1 MTNEDTQPTN
11 ENTQLAPMNNCTDLY
26 TPASYSSIQATDT
39 ATKKLV
45 VNAMNNAESL
55 SVHEGEILNVIGV
68 FTKPGVRRA
77 RDKNGVDMPCTNTTL
92 VCEDGTAYFSQ
103 SEGVRNAADNFMA
116 AGLFDDGEI
125 VPMKL
130 VSSKFPNGNTRKTL
144 VLV

>member
-1 MTNEDTQPTN
+1 MIN
-11 ENTQLAPMNNCTDLY
+11 ENTQLAPMDNCTDLY
-26 TPASYSSIQATDT
+26 TPSSYSSIKATDT
-39 ATKKLV
+39 ETKKLV

-55 SVHEGEILNVIGV
+55 ADVEGKTLNVIGV
-68 FTKPGVRRA
+68 FTKPGIRHA

-92 VCEDGTAYFSQ
+92 ICEDGTAYFSQ

-116 AGLFDDGEI
+116 AGLFDEGEI

-130 VSSKFPNGNTRKTL
+130 VSSKLPNGNTRKTL

>member
-1 MTNEDTQPTN
+1 MTND
-11 ENTQLAPMNNCTDLY
+11 NTQLAPMNNCIDLY
-26 TPASYSSIQATDT
+26 TPSQYSSIKPTD
-39 ATKKLV
+39 ADTKKLV

-55 SVHEGEILNVIGV
+55 SDHEGETLEVIGV
-68 FTKPGVRRA
+68 FTKPGIRRA
-77 RDKNGVDMPCTNTTL
+77 RDKNGVDAPCTNTTL

-116 AGLFDDGEI
+116 AGLFDEGEI

-130 VSSKFPNGNTRKTL
+130 VSSKLPNGNTRKTL

>member
-1 MTNEDTQPTN
+1 MISED
-11 ENTQLAPMNNCTDLY
+11 TQLAPMDNCTDLY
-26 TPASYSSIQATDT
+26 TPSSYSSIKAADT

-55 SVHEGEILNVIGV
+55 ADYEGKTLNVIGV
-68 FTKPGVRRA
+68 FTKPGIRRA
-77 RDKNGVDMPCTNTTL
+77 RDKNAVDTPCTNTTL

-116 AGLFDDGEI
+116 AGLFDEGEI

-130 VSSKFPNGNTRKTL
+130 VSNKLPNGNTRKTL

>member
-1 MTNEDTQPTN
+1 MTND
-11 ENTQLAPMNNCTDLY
+11 NTQLAPMDNCTDLY
-26 TPASYSSIQATDT
+26 TPSSYSSIKATDT
-39 ATKKLV
+39 ETKKLV

-55 SVHEGEILNVIGV
+55 SDHEGETLNVIGV
-68 FTKPGVRRA
+68 FTKPGIRRA
-77 RDKNGVDMPCTNTTL
+77 RDKNGVDTPCTNTTL

-116 AGLFDDGEI
+116 AALFNEGEI

-130 VSSKFPNGNTRKTL
+130 VSYKLPNGNTRKTL

>member
-1 MTNEDTQPTN
+1 MTNET
-11 ENTQLAPMNNCTDLY
+11 TQLAPIDKCTGLY
-26 TPASYSSIQATDT
+26 TPSSYTSITDTDT

-55 SVHEGEILNVIGV
+55 SDHEGEILNVIGV
-68 FTKPGVRRA
+68 FAKPGIRRA
-77 RDKNGVDMPCTNTTL
+77 RDKNGFDTPCTNTTL

-116 AGLFDDGEI
+116 AGLFVEGEI
-125 VPMKL
+125 IPMKL
-130 VSSKFPNGNTRKTL
+130 VSSKLPNGNTRKTL

>member
-1 MTNEDTQPTN
+1 MNE
-11 ENTQLAPMNNCTDLY
+11 TQLATVENTDLY
-26 TPASYSSIQATDT
+26 TPSQYSSIKPSDMETR
-39 ATKKLV
+39 KLV
-45 VNAMNNAESL
+45 VNAMNNAKSL
-55 SVHEGEILNVIGV
+55 SDHEGETINVIGV
-68 FTKPGVRRA
+68 FTKPGIRRA

-116 AGLFDDGEI
+116 AGLFEEGEI

-130 VSSKFPNGNTRKTL
+130 VSSKLPSGNTRKTL

>member
-1 MTNEDTQPTN
+1 MTND
-11 ENTQLAPMNNCTDLY
+11 NTQLAPMGNCTDLY
-26 TPASYSSIQATDT
+26 TPSSYSSIQANNTET
-39 ATKKLV
+39 RKLV

-55 SVHEGEILNVIGV
+55 SDHEGETINVIGV
-68 FTKPGVRRA
+68 FTKPGIRRA

-116 AGLFDDGEI
+116 AGLFDEGEI

-130 VSSKFPNGNTRKTL
+130 VSSKLPNGNTRKTL

>member
-1 MTNEDTQPTN
+1 MTND
-11 ENTQLAPMNNCTDLY
+11 NTQLEPMDNCTDLY
-26 TPASYSSIQATDT
+26 TPASYSSIKVTDT

-55 SVHEGEILNVIGV
+55 ADHEGETLNVIGV
-68 FTKPGVRRA
+68 FTKPGIRRA
-77 RDKNGVDMPCTNTTL
+77 RGKNGIDTPCTNTTL
-92 VCEDGTAYFSQ
+92 VCDDGTAYFSQ

-116 AGLFDDGEI
+116 AGLFEEGEI

-130 VSSKFPNGNTRKTL
+130 VSSKLPNDNTRKTL

>member
-1 MTNEDTQPTN
+1 MTN
-11 ENTQLAPMNNCTDLY
+11 ENTQLAPMDGCTDLY

-39 ATKKLV
+39 ATRKLV

-55 SVHEGEILNVIGV
+55 SDHEGEILDVIGV
-68 FTKPGVRRA
+68 FTKPGIRRA
-77 RDKNGVDMPCTNTTL
+77 RDKNGVDSPCTNTTL

-116 AGLFDDGEI
+116 AGLFEGGEV

-130 VSSKFPNGNTRKTL
+130 VSSKLPNGNTRKTL

>member
-1 MTNEDTQPTN
+1 MTNEDTQ
-11 ENTQLAPMNNCTDLY
+11 LALMDNCTDLY
-26 TPASYSSIQATDT
+26 TPASYSSIKATDT

-55 SVHEGEILNVIGV
+55 ADYADKVINVIGV
-68 FTKPGVRRA
+68 FTKPGIRRS

-92 VCEDGTAYFSQ
+92 VCVDGTAYFSQ
-103 SEGVRNAADNFMA
+103 SEGVRNAADNLMA
-116 AGLFDDGEI
+116 AGLFDEGEI

-130 VSSKFPNGNTRKTL
+130 VAYKLPNGNTRKTL

>member
-1 MTNEDTQPTN
+1 MTDD
-11 ENTQLAPMNNCTDLY
+11 NTQLAPMDNCTDLY
-26 TPASYSSIQATDT
+26 TPSSYSSIQATDT

-55 SVHEGEILNVIGV
+55 SDHEGETLEVIGV
-68 FTKPGVRRA
+68 FTKPGIRRA
-77 RDKNGVDMPCTNTTL
+77 RDKNGVDMPCTNTTF
-92 VCEDGTAYFSQ
+92 VCADGTAYFSQ

-116 AGLFDDGEI
+116 AGLFDEGEI

-130 VSSKFPNGNTRKTL
+130 VSINLPNGNTRKTL

>member
-1 MTNEDTQPTN
+1 MTN
-11 ENTQLAPMNNCTDLY
+11 ENTQLASMDNCTDLY
-26 TPASYSSIQATDT
+26 TPANYSSIQAID
-39 ATKKLV
+39 AETKKVV

-55 SVHEGEILNVIGV
+55 SDYEGETLDVIGV
-68 FTKPGVRRA
+68 FTKPGIRRA
-77 RDKNGVDMPCTNTTL
+77 RDKNGVDTPCTNTTL

-116 AGLFDDGEI
+116 AGLFEEGEI

-130 VSSKFPNGNTRKTL
+130 VSSKLPNGNTRKTL

>member
-1 MTNEDTQPTN
+1 MTD
-11 ENTQLAPMNNCTDLY
+11 ENTQLAPMDNCTDLY
-26 TPASYSSIQATDT
+26 TPASYSSIKATDVE
-39 ATKKLV
+39 TKKLV

-55 SVHEGEILNVIGV
+55 SDHEGETLNVIGV
-68 FTKPGVRRA
+68 FTKPGIRRA
-77 RDKNGVDMPCTNTTL
+77 RDKNGVDTPCTNTTL

-116 AGLFDDGEI
+116 AGLFEEGEI

-130 VSSKFPNGNTRKTL
+130 VSSKLPNGNTRKTL

>member
-1 MTNEDTQPTN
+1 MTNETN
-11 ENTQLAPMNNCTDLY
+11 QLATMDNCTDLY
-26 TPASYSSIQATDT
+26 TPSNYSSIKPIDT
-39 ATKKLV
+39 ATKKIV

-55 SVHEGEILNVIGV
+55 SGQEGKTLNVIGV
-68 FTKPGVRRA
+68 FTKPGIRRA
-77 RDKNGVDMPCTNTTL
+77 RDKNGVDTPCTNTTL

-103 SEGVRNAADNFMA
+103 SEGVRNAADNFIA

-130 VSSKFPNGNTRKTL
+130 VSSKLPNGNTRKTL

>member
-1 MTNEDTQPTN
+1 MTN
-11 ENTQLAPMNNCTDLY
+11 ENTQLAPMDNCTDLY
-26 TPASYSSIQATDT
+26 TPASYSSIQVTDT

-55 SVHEGEILNVIGV
+55 ADHEGEVLNVIGV
-68 FTKPGVRRA
+68 FTKPGIRRA
-77 RDKNGVDMPCTNTTL
+77 RDKNGVDTPCTNITL

-116 AGLFDDGEI
+116 AGLFEEGEI

-130 VSSKFPNGNTRKTL
+130 VSSKLPNGNTRKTL

>member
-1 MTNEDTQPTN
+1 MINED
-11 ENTQLAPMNNCTDLY
+11 TQLAPMDNCTDLY
-26 TPASYSSIQATDT
+26 TPSSYSSIKATDT

-45 VNAMNNAESL
+45 VNAMNNADSL
-55 SVHEGEILNVIGV
+55 ADHEGETLNVIGV
-68 FTKPGVRRA
+68 FTKPGIRRA
-77 RDKNGVDMPCTNTTL
+77 RDKNGADTPCTNTTL

-116 AGLFDDGEI
+116 AGLFDEGEI

-130 VSSKFPNGNTRKTL
+130 VVSKLPNGNTRKTL

>member
-1 MTNEDTQPTN
+1 MIN
-11 ENTQLAPMNNCTDLY
+11 ENTQLAPMGNCTDLY
-26 TPASYSSIQATDT
+26 TPSSYSSIQETD
-39 ATKKLV
+39 AKIKKLV

-55 SVHEGEILNVIGV
+55 ADHEGETLNVIGV
-68 FTKPGVRRA
+68 FTKPGIRRS
-77 RDKNGVDMPCTNTTL
+77 RDKNVVDTPCTNTTL

-116 AGLFDDGEI
+116 AGLFDEGEI

-130 VSSKFPNGNTRKTL
+130 VSNKLPSGNTRKTL

>member
-1 MTNEDTQPTN
+1 MISED
-11 ENTQLAPMNNCTDLY
+11 TQLAPMNDCIDLY
-26 TPASYSSIQATDT
+26 TPASYSTIKATDT

-55 SVHEGEILNVIGV
+55 AEYEGKTLNVIGV
-68 FTKPGVRRA
+68 FAKPGIRRA
-77 RDKNGVDMPCTNTTL
+77 RDKNGADTPCTNTTL

-116 AGLFDDGEI
+116 AGLFDEGEI

-130 VSSKFPNGNTRKTL
+130 VSSKLPNGNTRKTL

>member
-1 MTNEDTQPTN
+1 MNE
-11 ENTQLAPMNNCTDLY
+11 TQLATVENTDLY
-26 TPASYSSIQATDT
+26 TPSQYSSIKPSDAESR
-39 ATKKLV
+39 KLV

-55 SVHEGEILNVIGV
+55 SDHEGETLEVIGV
-68 FTKPGVRRA
+68 FTKPGIRRA
-77 RDKNGVDMPCTNTTL
+77 RDKNGVDTPCTNTTL

-116 AGLFDDGEI
+116 AGLFDEGEV

-130 VSSKFPNGNTRKTL
+130 ISSKLPNGNTRKTL

>member
-1 MTNEDTQPTN
+1 MTN
-11 ENTQLAPMNNCTDLY
+11 ENTQIAPMDNCTDLY
-26 TPASYSSIQATDT
+26 TPSSYSSIQATDT

-55 SVHEGEILNVIGV
+55 SEYEGKTLNVIGV
-68 FTKPGVRRA
+68 FAKPGIRRA
-77 RDKNGVDMPCTNTTL
+77 RDKNGVDMPCTSTTL

-116 AGLFDDGEI
+116 AGLFEEGEI

-130 VSSKFPNGNTRKTL
+130 VSSKLPNGNTRKTL

>member
-1 MTNEDTQPTN
+1 MTNETA
-11 ENTQLAPMNNCTDLY
+11 QLAPMDNCTDLY
-26 TPASYSSIQATDT
+26 TPSSYSSIQATDT

-55 SVHEGEILNVIGV
+55 AEYEGKVLNVIGV
-68 FTKPGVRRA
+68 FTKPGIRRA
-77 RDKNGVDMPCTNTTL
+77 RDKNGVDMPCTNTTF

-103 SEGVRNAADNFMA
+103 SEGVRNAADNFVA
-116 AGLFDDGEI
+116 AGLFEEGEV

-130 VSSKFPNGNTRKTL
+130 VSNKLPNGNTRKTL

>member
-1 MTNEDTQPTN
+1 MTNETA
-11 ENTQLAPMNNCTDLY
+11 QLAPMDNCTDLY
-26 TPASYSSIQATDT
+26 TPASYSTIKATDT

-55 SVHEGEILNVIGV
+55 ADYEGEVLNVIGV
-68 FTKPGVRRA
+68 FTKPGIRRA
-77 RDKNGVDMPCTNTTL
+77 RDKNAVDTPCTNTTL

-116 AGLFDDGEI
+116 AGLFDEGEI
-125 VPMKL
+125 VSMKL
-130 VSSKFPNGNTRKTL
+130 VSSKLPNGNTRKTL